1 MSETIPM
8 AATVMLLRDRPG
20 EMEVLMVQR
29 HRDMKFMGGAL
40 VFPGGKHDPA
50 DADAARFATC
60 TSDDVALRIT
70 AIREVFEE
78 SGVLLAR
85 EKDGSGFVGDAHRQ
99 QIAERHRKRLEKGEM
114 NMLQLAEAENIE
126 FMTDLLVPF
135 AHWITPRG
143 APRRYDTWFYMVR
156 VPEDHLHEHDG
167 GESVDS
173 VWISA
178 SQALA
183 DEAEGKREITFP
195 TRMQLAKLGRNKT
208 VDTALDAARRS
219 TIVTVLPEIIDGK
232 LQIPP
237 EADYDITEEELGR
250 AQHK

>member
-1 MSETIPM
+1 MTEAIPF
-8 AATVMLLRDRPG
+8 AATVLLLRDRPD

-40 VFPGGKHDPA
+40 VFPGGKHDAA
-50 DADAARFATC
+50 DVGAAKYATC
-60 TSDDVALRIT
+60 ASDDVALRIT

-78 SGVLLAR
+78 CGILLAR
-85 EKDGSGFVGDAHRQ
+85 EKDGSGFVGDAHRE
-99 QIAERHRKRLEKGEM
+99 QIAERHRKRLDKGEM
-114 NMLQLAEAENIE
+114 NMVQLAEAENIE

-135 AHWITPRG
+135 AHWVTPTG

-156 VPEDHLHEHDG
+156 VPEDHIHAHDG
-167 GESVDS
+167 GESIDS

-183 DEAEGKREITFP
+183 DEAAKLREITFP

-208 VDTALDAARRS
+208 VDAALDAARRA
-219 TIVTVLPEIIDGK
+219 TIVTVLPEIRDGK
-232 LQIPP
+232 LQIPL
-237 EADYDITEEELGR
+237 EADYDITEEELSR
-250 AQHK
+250 ALHK

>member
-1 MSETIPM
+1 MTDKIPL

-40 VFPGGKHDPA
+40 VFPGGKHDSA
-50 DADAARFATC
+50 DMGAAQYATC

-70 AIREVFEE
+70 GIREVFEE
-78 SGVLLAR
+78 SGILLAR
-85 EKDGSGFVGDAHRQ
+85 ERDGSGFVGEAHRQ
-99 QIAERHRKRLEKGEM
+99 RIAERHRKRLEKGET
-114 NMLQLAEAENIE
+114 NMVEVAEAENIE

-135 AHWITPRG
+135 AHWITPTG

-183 DEAEGKREITFP
+183 DEAAGKREITFP
-195 TRMQLAKLGRNKT
+195 TRMQLAKLGRNKR
-208 VDTALDAARRS
+208 VDDALEAARRS
-219 TIVTVLPEIIDGK
+219 TIVTVLPEIVDGK
-232 LQIPP
+232 LNIPP
-237 EADYDITEEELGR
+237 EADYDLTSETLDR
-250 AQHK
+250 ALHK

>member
-1 MSETIPM
+1 MTETIPF
-8 AATVMLLRDRPG
+8 AATIMLLRDRPG

-50 DADAARFATC
+50 DVGAAKYATC
-60 TSDDVALRIT
+60 TSEDVALRIT
-70 AIREVFEE
+70 GIREVFEE
-78 SGVLLAR
+78 SGILLAR

-99 QIAERHRKRLEKGEM
+99 HIAERHRKRLEKGEM
-114 NMLQLAEAENIE
+114 NMVDLAEAEGIE

-183 DEAEGKREITFP
+183 DEAAKLREITFP
-195 TRMQLAKLGRNKT
+195 TRMQLAKLGRNRT
-208 VDTALDAARRS
+208 VDAALDAARRS
-219 TIVTVLPEIIDGK
+219 TIVTVLPEIVDGK

-237 EADYDITEEELGR
+237 EADYDITEEELVR